1 MTKHEALGTRSR
13 ERHDDRRPSMQL
25 ACRRSRLALSRHL
38 VIWGARRIDDWI
50 GSVGSDIIQALIA
63 HGNTYDDA
71 VPSLSCPA
79 KRAFLRTP
87 WDPHR
92 REWSNGQ
99 SGLGSR
105 RPADRSTP
113 PTWCAESSVRLG
125 RKNVLRL
132 AVDVER

>member
-63 HGNTYDDA
+63 HGKYVRRRRPLAVLSSKTGVFADA
-71 VPSLSCPA
+71 
-79 KRAFLRTP
+79 
-87 WDPHR
+87 
-92 REWSNGQ
+92 
-99 SGLGSR
+99 LGSAPER
-105 RPADRSTP
+105 VEQR
-113 PTWCAESSVRLG
+113 SVRA
-125 RKNVLRL
+125 RVQATR
-132 AVDVER
+132 